1 MKIAESNV
9 TMSSNR
15 QYYQNGFKGQ
25 GDPNSFQAKATESF
39 VSDSSSR
46 TYGNTGK
53 NKDNSIS
60 SISPLSDNN
69 SLISSP
75 SRFQNNLLNKL
86 LSRLYGGS
94 MYGGNIFGSGMYG
107 GTMSPFTQRV
117 VSYEEHETTNFSAY
131 GQAITEDGRTID
143 FNVDLVMSRSY
154 MEYMDYNIPMLE
166 NALLDP
172 LVVNVGSATADISD
186 QTFMFDLD
194 GDGTKE
200 EINMLGRGSGFLA
213 LDLNEDGVIN
223 DGNELFGTKTGDAFG
238 DLRKYDS
245 DGNGWIDENDE
256 IFSKLKVWC
265 KDANGKDILMDLK
278 EADIGAIFLGEQS
291 TQYTLNG
298 ADGGRNGV
306 IRSTGFF
313 LRENGSAGTVQHVDM
328 EVHDDA
334 DDEKNNGDMTILYM
348 DMEGKSG
355 INVSD
360 NNRSRRQDK
369 VDTNKAR
376 EEKRLKKKQLEEE
389 YEQKLFE
396 RRAQIKKLS
405 EEAEERRRDYS
416 ETLYE
421 RYQWRQ
427 FMQAYNIVG

>member
-15 QYYQNGFKGQ
+15 QYYQSGVKGQ
-25 GDPNSFQAKATESF
+25 GDPNSFQAKATEAF
-39 VSDSSSR
+39 VSDSSSQ
-46 TYGNTGK
+46 TYGNAAKYG
-53 NKDNSIS
+53 DNSIS
-60 SISPLSDNN
+60 SISPFTDN
-69 SLISSP
+69 SSMISRP
-75 SRFQNNLLNKL
+75 SQFQNNLLNRL
-86 LSRLYGGS
+86 LTRLYGGS

-107 GTMSPFTQRV
+107 GTMSPLTQRV

-131 GQAITEDGRTID
+131 GQARTEDGRTID

-154 MEYMDYNIPMLE
+154 MEYMEYNIPMLE

-172 LVVNVGSATADISD
+172 LVVNVSSATADISD

-194 GDGTKE
+194 GDETEE
-200 EINMLGRGSGFLA
+200 EINMLGKGSGFLA
-213 LDLNEDGVIN
+213 LDLNEDGIIN

-265 KDANGKDILMDLK
+265 KDANGNDILMDLK
-278 EADIGAIFLGEQS
+278 EANIGAIFLGEQS
-291 TQYTLNG
+291 TEYTMNG
-298 ADGGRNGV
+298 SDGGRNGI

-313 LRENGSAGTVQHVDM
+313 LRENGSVGTVQHVDM
-328 EVHDDA
+328 GVHDDKDA
-334 DDEKNNGDMTILYM
+334 SDEDNTDDVTILYM
-348 DMEGKSG
+348 GNQSDR
-355 INVSD
+355 NVSN
-360 NNRSRRQDK
+360 NNRSRRQEEINAK
-369 VDTNKAR
+369 KAR

-389 YEQKLFE
+389 YEQRLSE
-396 RRAQIKKLS
+396 RRAQNKKLM

-416 ETLYE
+416 ESLYE